1 MAYEHT
7 ELLITR
13 KLVQKQLEAQHI
25 EESTSPWNSPIK
37 KKSAKWRMLTDLR
50 IMNRVIQL
58 MAQLQPGIPLQSL
71 LPKSW
76 PVIVIDLIFF

>member
-1 MAYEHT
+1 
-7 ELLITR
+7 
-13 KLVQKQLEAQHI
+13 
-25 EESTSPWNSPIK
+25 
-37 KKSAKWRMLTDLR
+37 MLTDLR

-76 PVIVIDLIFF
+76 PMIVIDLRDCLFSIPLHEQDRKRLAFLVIL